1 MTTRRTHKENMEPH
15 ADAEIVARV
24 CAGDVAAFALLTRRY
39 NQRLYRAARAIL
51 RDDSEAEDVV
61 QETYLR
67 AFAHLQGFRYEAR
80 LGTWLTKIAVNEAC
94 ARLRRGRRAHLVDDI
109 EVAGA
114 VTPEHS
120 AHEGELRS
128 ALERAIDRLPAR
140 LRVVFV
146 LRALEELSTAETA
159 RIVGIS
165 PVAVK
170 VRLHRAR
177 TAIQR
182 SLSGRFEGASAE
194 AFIFLGV
201 RCLRLTAAVLSA
213 LLARSDRAAPAMP
226 ARESL

>member
-1 MTTRRTHKENMEPH
+1 METH

-24 CAGDVAAFALLTRRY
+24 CAGDVAAFALLMRRY

-61 QETYLR
+61 QETYLK
-67 AFAHLQGFRYEAR
+67 AFAHLPGFRFEAR

-94 ARLRRGRRAHLVDDI
+94 VRLRRCRRARPADDL
-109 EVAGA
+109 ELAGEG
-114 VTPEHS
+114 TPEHC
-120 AHEGELRS
+120 AHEAELRS
-128 ALERAIDRLPAR
+128 ALERAVDRLPAR

-159 RIVGIS
+159 RVVGIS

-182 SLSGRFEGASAE
+182 SLSGRFEGATAE
-194 AFIFLGV
+194 AFIFLGA
-201 RCLRLTAAVLSA
+201 RCQRLTTAVMA
-213 LLARSDRAAPAMP
+213 VLLARPDPAAPRTAS
-226 ARESL
+226 REGL

>member
-1 MTTRRTHKENMEPH
+1 MQTH
-15 ADAEIVARV
+15 ADAEDATIIARV
-24 CAGDVAAFALLTRRY
+24 CAGDLAAFAVLMRRY

-67 AFAHLQGFRYEAR
+67 AFAHLSGFRYEAR

-94 ARLRRGRRAHLVDDI
+94 ARLRRSRRARVTDDI
-109 EVAGA
+109 DVAGDD
-114 VTPEHS
+114 TPEHC

-128 ALERAIDRLPAR
+128 ALETAIDRLPAR

-159 RIVGIS
+159 RILGIS

-177 TAIQR
+177 AAIQR
-182 SLSGRFEGASAE
+182 SLSGQFEGATAE
-194 AFIFLGV
+194 AFMFLGL
-201 RCLRLTAAVLSA
+201 RCGRLTAAVLGR
-213 LLARSDRAAPAMP
+213 LLSPPELAP
-226 ARESL
+226 ARERL